1 MATEEQKV
9 NEKVQEQ
16 DFLAQVCPI
25 DPDELASCEAC
36 Q

>member
-1 MATEEQKV
+1 M
-9 NEKVQEQ
+9 EKIKDEQ

-25 DPDELASCEAC
+25 DPDALDACEAC

>member
-1 MATEEQKV
+1 MEHNKVEE
-9 NEKVQEQ
+9 EQ

-25 DPDELASCEAC
+25 DPQELEDCQAC

>member
-1 MATEEQKV
+1 MENIKE
-9 NEKVQEQ
+9 EQ

>member
-1 MATEEQKV
+1 MAEIKE
-9 NEKVQEQ
+9 EQ

-25 DPDELASCEAC
+25 DPDALAECEAC

>member
-1 MATEEQKV
+1 M
-9 NEKVQEQ
+9 EKIKEEQ

-25 DPDELASCEAC
+25 DPQELEDCQAC